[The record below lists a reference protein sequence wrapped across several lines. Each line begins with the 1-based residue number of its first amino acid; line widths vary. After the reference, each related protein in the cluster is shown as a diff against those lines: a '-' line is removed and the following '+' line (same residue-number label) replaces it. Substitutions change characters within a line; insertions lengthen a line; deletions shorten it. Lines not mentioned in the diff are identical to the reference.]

1 MPIKWIV
8 FFSLFN
14 LSVCLGIQVFQNT
27 RRISAN
33 HGVCLHIFCDNRATG
48 HNSICFTFAGAGGP
62 SVAYKSEV
70 LDGFRYYTDYLS
82 YVESGNVSPWIYQ
95 QLPTGTN
102 LGDTLQGYMADL
114 MTKEEVLQKLDTDN
128 EALTF

>member
-1 MPIKWIV
+1 MAAVEKVLDYMYDTSDP
-8 FFSLFN
+8 
-14 LSVCLGIQVFQNT
+14 
-27 RRISAN
+27 
-33 HGVCLHIFCDNRATG
+33 TG
-48 HNSICFTFAGAGGP
+48 HNSICFTFAGAGVP

-82 YVESGNVSPWIYQ
+82 YAESGNISPWIYQ